1 MKIPI
6 ALALASLGAAALVA
20 VGSPALA
27 STAPV
32 QHSHSAAVEAGR
44 TGQAIAIPLAPG
56 THKVS
61 MMIPAISRPFSA
73 QAAPSAAPQ
82 IQVRVGKNNCA
93 GYNGQ
98 IVWGYVPPPLD
109 SWYFETYGTA
119 WDDCGVYTY
128 PTQVF
133 IYISYTCF
141 NCIGRVSLP
150 GITGPYSGGTGNVS
164 EGIPPAVLYTFSA
177 FGPSAVEVTACLK
190 WNTGWGCGAPQSV

>member
-1 MKIPI
+1 
-6 ALALASLGAAALVA
+6 VA

-73 QAAPSAAPQ
+73 QAAPAAAPQ

-93 GYNGQ
+93 GFNGNVAQGYNGPYPISYTAWIQ
-98 IVWGYVPPPLD
+98 L
-109 SWYFETYGTA
+109 YGTA

-133 IYISYTCF
+133 IYLKYDCLQCTTQ
-141 NCIGRVSLP
+141 NVQVD
-150 GITGPYSGGTGNVS
+150 GPYSGGTGNVS
-164 EGIPPAVLYTFSA
+164 KGINT
-177 FGPSAVEVTACLK
+177 GEMNTPSGFDPSNIYVTACLK
-190 WNTGWGCGAPQSV
+190 WNTGWGCGTSQHV